1 MVQLFSAYKCNNNN
15 SDPELVSINQ
25 WYNTKSGVYAC
36 TSNLS
41 GNFGP
46 FHIGKWVAYLLRLYC
61 AGDRPAASDRQYR

>member
-1 MVQLFSAYKCNNNN
+1 MEQPFSAYKFNNN

-46 FHIGKWVAYLLRLYC
+46 YFVKLPIGH
-61 AGDRPAASDRQYR
+61 